1 VVSRTVTLDERAVQG
16 LRASFRAAMKRDPQ
30 TAELAD
36 LVQEAVGEE
45 ILFREGLA
53 RGLDRD
59 DGVVRRRVIEKM
71 TALVHPSAPT
81 SDPSREEL
89 RRWFETYRHRFL
101 RPAAVTFDQLF
112 FDARRR
118 SAAGADA
125 PAAALAALKSLQQAP
140 PDGRRMSSAD
150 KTRLVRAGLL
160 VLGVGAVFA
169 ATSVDLVVIGIA
181 LAVVGLPVAVWAF
194 VRLVPAGTVRLERGL
209 PSVVGVRGLL
219 TWAFFGCDAY
229 VSLAVTEG
237 LGGSTLLAGLVLT
250 ATSITWTAGSW
261 VQERWIERVG
271 PRRLDVIGFHA
282 AHSGHEQRH
291 ARRQHR
297 FGCTVACMDGS
308 KKQGM
313 RP

>member
-140 PDGRRMSSAD
+140 PGAPVPPGVGDRFVLPQRMTDKSDLELGHLYGERFVLAVGQLPPGSWSGPLEGRDGVFLVRVIDRRPARAPAFEEVE
-150 KTRLVRAGLL
+150 KLVRADWLTVETRGQRAAAESLL
-160 VLGVGAVFA
+160 PRYQ
-169 ATSVDLVVIGIA
+169 IA
-181 LAVVGLPVAVWAF
+181 L
-194 VRLVPAGTVRLERGL
+194 PAGVR
-209 PSVVGVRGLL
+209 
-219 TWAFFGCDAY
+219 DQ
-229 VSLAVTEG
+229 LA
-237 LGGSTLLAGLVLT
+237 SAPALAPILKRT
-250 ATSITWTAGSW
+250 
-261 VQERWIERVG
+261 R
-271 PRRLDVIGFHA
+271 
-282 AHSGHEQRH
+282 
-291 ARRQHR
+291 
-297 FGCTVACMDGS
+297 
-308 KKQGM
+308 
-313 RP
+313 